1 MTEPS
6 HDRNDELR
14 FDDDDLFVLDE
25 AEGGDASAR
34 TPGRTG
40 APAGTPRGDTSAE
53 EDGVLFEP
61 TQGSGAGFAN
71 EGPPFNEKGKSSW
84 AGGSLSAEEI
94 GIEVGG
100 EERAESAPVQSP
112 DDVHEI
118 ELSDGDFAVED
129 EDGGAETAEPGA
141 TDEALESGE
150 SAADQDITAEGEE
163 LRLRE
168 DSGAVEEPVA
178 AAAGDEL
185 AEDAQAG
192 EAVEFAD
199 GAEAVPPDDWAP
211 LPEAGLEDEA
221 EGESAPAEETVEESV
236 AEEPE
241 PTFDEV
247 VEAEPQLETVGAV
260 PEAGRVHRF
269 RRFVAAAAAVLVL
282 AGGAGVYFLAPDLV
296 GLGETPEVSQRAE
309 LKRPE
314 PKVDWSP
321 KPPSNPGTGETAM
334 QPNQREPETGQ
345 GSDTTPPEQRPNPAA
360 VATGQALARM
370 VRGLGQLRLAGRRA
384 GAGRTQVRQPD
395 PSQTPSTETPAVV
408 ALAPE
413 QAGEPLPLSDDVAM
427 SGRERVTMERQAPIV
442 SGLMAG
448 SQAFAQMRNN
458 AFFLGTVKR
467 IDDASITLRL
477 EKGEVTLAMGDL
489 SRLVPLGT
497 AEFNELRSASKGFV
511 RLTNRNRIVGSIL
524 GSVQDDHVI
533 VDIQSNRVLIP
544 RHEIEEIGNV
554 GQANLAFPEED
565 DGWLQKLV
573 ERRML
578 ERAEERKKKGGD
590 KDAPKSKLKMPAEEA
605 ARPDGR

>member
-6 HDRNDELR
+6 HDRDDELR

-25 AEGGDASAR
+25 AEGGDANAR

-61 TQGSGAGFAN
+61 TQGSGTGFAN

-84 AGGSLSAEEI
+84 AGGAMSAEDI
-94 GIEVGG
+94 GIETGG
-100 EERAESAPVQSP
+100 EERPGAAPEPGP

-118 ELSDGDFAVED
+118 ELSEGDFAVED
-129 EDGGAETAEPGA
+129 EDGAAETGAPG
-141 TDEALESGE
+141 ESLESDE
-150 SAADQDITAEGEE
+150 PAADQEISAEGEE

-168 DSGAVEEPVA
+168 DTGAAEEPVA
-178 AAAGDEL
+178 ASAGEES

-192 EAVEFAD
+192 ESVEFAD
-199 GAEAVPPDDWAP
+199 GGEAAPADDWAP

-221 EGESAPAEETVEESV
+221 EGESAPADEAVDESV

-269 RRFVAAAAAVLVL
+269 RRFVAAAAALVVLG
-282 AGGAGVYFLAPDLV
+282 GGAGVYFLAPEMV

-321 KPPSNPGTGETAM
+321 KPPSNQGTGETAR
-334 QPNQREPETGQ
+334 QPDQGEPGPGQ
-345 GSDTTPPEQRPNPAA
+345 GTDTTPPDQRPNPAT

-395 PSQTPSTETPAVV
+395 PSPTPTTDTPGVV
-408 ALAPE
+408 VLTPE

-578 ERAEERKKKGGD
+578 ERSEEKSKKGGD